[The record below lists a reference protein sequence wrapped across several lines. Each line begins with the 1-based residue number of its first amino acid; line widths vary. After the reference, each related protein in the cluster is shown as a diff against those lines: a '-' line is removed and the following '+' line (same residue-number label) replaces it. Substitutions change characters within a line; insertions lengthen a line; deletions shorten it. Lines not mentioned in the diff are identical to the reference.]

1 MLSHAEEQYAI
12 SSASQVEVATI
23 DDKQD
28 FQLNTALLT
37 NRQYAIVLFRLGLA
51 SAKLLSAHDQI

>member
-1 MLSHAEEQYAI
+1 MTSHAQEQYAM

-37 NRQYAIVLFRLGLA
+37 NNPYAIVLLRLGFA
-51 SAKLLSAHDQI
+51 SAKLLSAHAHI